1 MSVIA
6 LIGLL
11 ALGCLGGFL
20 AGIMGVGGGL
30 IFIPVLDHLFR
41 AQSLPPDEIVRY
53 TLANSIFLV
62 FASGLSGIFRQYKM
76 GTWAWRESLHIGLPG
91 ALSSWAMSWA
101 IRQGDWYNPDRFSFV
116 FLGFLLLTMGNM
128 LLSKG
133 ADQTQSSAD
142 SEPSWIKGSLV
153 GLLAG
158 AVVSLSGLGGGIIM
172 VPLFRMLLN
181 KPMHKATALSL
192 SIVPMLASLSLL
204 HYLTESPNQLVFSP
218 VQTES
223 TSALSHLAQSGYMV
237 WPYFLPMA
245 IGVLVFSSFGQKKA
259 KDLSP
264 LTLRII
270 FASLSALVLV
280 KTLYHLIN

>member
-1 MSVIA
+1 
-6 LIGLL
+6 
-11 ALGCLGGFL
+11 
-20 AGIMGVGGGL
+20 
-30 IFIPVLDHLFR
+30 
-41 AQSLPPDEIVRY
+41 LPPEEIVRY

-76 GTWAWRESLHIGLPG
+76 GSWAWRESLHIGIPG

-101 IRQGDWYNPDRFSFV
+101 IRWGDWYNPDRFSFV

-133 ADQTQSSAD
+133 ADQSL
-142 SEPSWIKGSLV
+142 SETDPNPSWIKGSLV
-153 GLLAG
+153 GLMAG

-172 VPLFRMLLN
+172 VPLFRMMLN

-204 HYLTESPNQLVFSP
+204 HYITERPNL
-218 VQTES
+218 EL
-223 TSALSHLAQSGYMV
+223 SALTQSGYIV
-237 WPYFLPMA
+237 WPFFLPMA

-270 FASLSALVLV
+270 FASLSALVLI

>member
-1 MSVIA
+1 MSILA

-30 IFIPVLDHLFR
+30 IFIPVLDYLFR
-41 AQSLPPDEIVRY
+41 AQSLPPEEIVRY

-76 GTWAWRESLHIGLPG
+76 GSWAWRESLHIGIPG
-91 ALSSWAMSWA
+91 ALSSWAMSLA
-101 IRQGDWYNPDRFSFV
+101 IRWGDWYNPDRFSFV

-133 ADQTQSSAD
+133 ADQSLSETD
-142 SEPSWIKGSLV
+142 SNPSLIKGSLV
-153 GLLAG
+153 GLMAG

-172 VPLFRMLLN
+172 VPLFRMMLN

-192 SIVPMLASLSLL
+192 SIVPMLACLSLL
-204 HYLTESPNQLVFSP
+204 HYITERPNL
-218 VQTES
+218 EL
-223 TSALSHLAQSGYMV
+223 SALTQSGYIV
-237 WPYFLPMA
+237 WPFFLPMA
-245 IGVLVFSSFGQKKA
+245 VGVLVFSSFGQKKA

-270 FASLSALVLV
+270 FASLSVLVLI

>member
-1 MSVIA
+1 MSAIA

-30 IFIPVLDHLFR
+30 IFIPVLDYLFR
-41 AQSLPPDEIVRY
+41 SQSLPPDEIVRY

-62 FASGLSGIFRQYKM
+62 FASGMSGIFRQYKM
-76 GTWAWRESLHIGLPG
+76 GTWAWRESLHIGIPG

-133 ADQTQSSAD
+133 ADQTQINED
-142 SEPSWIKGSLV
+142 FEPSWIRGSLV
-153 GLLAG
+153 GLIAG

-204 HYLTESPNQLVFSP
+204 HYLSESPNIELP
-218 VQTES
+218 K
-223 TSALSHLAQSGYMV
+223 LAQSGYMV

-280 KTLYHLIN
+280 KTVYHLIN